1 MNSLKNK
8 KKRPKSNWMKHFIIL
23 PKTKEER
30 EANLVERARV
40 ERAINYHH
48 KLIKQ
53 RG

>member
-8 KKRPKSNWMKHFIIL
+8 KKRPKSNWMKFFVIL
-23 PKTKEER
+23 PTTKEQR

-40 ERAINYHH
+40 ERAIDYNH
-48 KLIKQ
+48 KIIKQ